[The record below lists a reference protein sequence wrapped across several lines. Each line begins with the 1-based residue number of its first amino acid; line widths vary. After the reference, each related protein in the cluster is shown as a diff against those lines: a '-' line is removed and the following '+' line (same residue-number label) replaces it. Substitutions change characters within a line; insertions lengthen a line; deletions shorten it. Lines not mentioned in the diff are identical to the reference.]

1 MERIIGPA
9 FIEKIHDAHI
19 PNETHPN
26 ENTMDHNY
34 RQYDYVYENI
44 NQFVVLANSGEY
56 FGGSHDNKQYGIHY
70 IVPVDE
76 WNYTTSLNMTATKD
90 PTKVKWKQL
99 LGFRNTYTCPHLDY
113 YPYTYNSSRDCLMRE
128 TFQNDFCDVCKL
140 QGIKVMSQL
149 ITNPPAHMRAIK
161 MTGIAVY

>member
-1 MERIIGPA
+1 
-9 FIEKIHDAHI
+9 
-19 PNETHPN
+19 
-26 ENTMDHNY
+26 MDHNY

-70 IVPVDE
+70 IVASARNAYSAFTQRHELGHGLFHLGDEYNYSTVPVDE

-99 LGFRNTYTCPHLDY
+99 LGFRNT
-113 YPYTYNSSRDCLMRE
+113 
-128 TFQNDFCDVCKL
+128 
-140 QGIKVMSQL
+140 
-149 ITNPPAHMRAIK
+149 
-161 MTGIAVY
+161 

>member
-1 MERIIGPA
+1 MIMCMKISTNSLCWRIAVSISVALMIINNMVFTILLRQRNAYSA
-9 FIEKIHDAHI
+9 FTQRHELGHGLFHLGD
-19 PNETHPN
+19 EY
-26 ENTMDHNY
+26 NY
-34 RQYDYVYENI
+34 
-44 NQFVVLANSGEY
+44 ST
-56 FGGSHDNKQYGIHY
+56 
-70 IVPVDE
+70 VPVDE

-149 ITNPPAHMRAIK
+149 ITNPLRFMWLFLR
-161 MTGIAVY
+161 